1 MEEILDITIIQ
12 WSSITIALRGVF
24 AMAFILIALFSFRQI
39 VFSYL
44 LPLLFYHQEI
54 KQQMRRKIR
63 FMLAWLFILL
73 AVYGVL
79 WSLNLDYDLIPGSM
93 SDLNIT
99 TLLQLILLILFA
111 RILDSILSEVF
122 EMAFN
127 KDQDVKT
134 LENVSYDSGSKP
146 NRTIQTAVYI
156 LVLIFILRNFN
167 WDIRLFSFQDGNFQ
181 FFLTDALF
189 LVLIFIFAR
198 LFSWVVT
205 RIIMAPYY
213 KNRSVD
219 VGTQYAINQLITYV
233 TFVVAFFFAI
243 ESIGVRFALIW
254 GSAAALLVGV
264 GLGLQQT
271 FNDLTSGILLL
282 FERTIEVGN
291 VVDLHGTIG
300 IVRKI
305 GLRTSQVETRDNV
318 IILVPNSKFI
328 VDEVTNWST
337 FDDKARFQMDVGVAY
352 GSDTEKVRD
361 ILISVAKQNAF
372 VLDQPSPTVNFVD
385 FGDSSLDFTLHFW
398 SRNFMFIERIKSDLR
413 FEVDRLFRENEV
425 TIPFPQRDLWVQ
437 SIPESSSSKEK
448 K

>member
-1 MEEILDITIIQ
+1 MDEFLDILIIE
-12 WSSITIALRGVF
+12 WGAISIPMRGVV
-24 AMAFILIALFSFRQI
+24 ALVLVLLILFSLLKI
-39 VFSYL
+39 ITDYL
-44 LPLLFYHQEI
+44 LPLLFYYQEI
-54 KQQMRRKIR
+54 KPTIRRRIR
-63 FMLAWLFILL
+63 MLLRWLFLTL

-79 WSLNLDYDLIPGSM
+79 WSLNLDFDLIPG
-93 SDLNIT
+93 
-99 TLLQLILLILFA
+99 TLTNLKISTILKLVLFIFSA
-111 RILDSILSEVF
+111 RILDNILSEVF
-122 EMAFN
+122 DLAFK
-127 KDQDVKT
+127 KDKNVKT
-134 LENVSYDSGSKP
+134 IDDVAYDSQVKP
-146 NRTIQTAVYI
+146 NRTIQTAVYL

-167 WDIRLFSFQDGNFQ
+167 WDVQLFNLQDGNFQ
-181 FFLTDALF
+181 FFLTDILF
-189 LVLIFIFAR
+189 LILIFIFAR

-205 RIIMAPYY
+205 RILMVPYY
-213 KNRSVD
+213 RSRSVD
-219 VGTQYAINQLITYV
+219 VGTQYAINQLFTYIV
-233 TFVVAFFFAI
+233 FVLAFFFAI
-243 ESIGVRFALIW
+243 ESLGVRFALIW

-291 VVDLHGTIG
+291 VVDLKGTIG

-328 VDEVTNWST
+328 VDEVVNWST

-352 GSDTEKVRD
+352 GSDTQKVRD
-361 ILISVAKQNAF
+361 VLISVAKENAF

-413 FEVDRLFRENEV
+413 LEVDRVFREEGI

-437 SIPESSSSKEK
+437 SLPEARPLKE
-448 K
+448 

>member
-1 MEEILDITIIQ
+1 MEEFLDFIIVEWTSVTIT
-12 WSSITIALRGVF
+12 LRGV
-24 AMAFILIALFSFRQI
+24 IALFLVLLGLFSLRQLT
-39 VFSYL
+39 FGYL
-44 LPLLFYHQEI
+44 LPLLFYYQEI
-54 KQQMRRKIR
+54 KSNMRRKIR
-63 FMLAWLFILL
+63 LLLTSLFIILGL
-73 AVYGVL
+73 FGAM
-79 WSLNLDYDLIPGSM
+79 WSLSLDYDLIPGARTE
-93 SDLNIT
+93 LKIT
-99 TLLQLILLILFA
+99 TLLKLSLFIVLA
-111 RILDSILSEVF
+111 RVLDNILSEVF

-127 KDQDVKT
+127 RDQSIKT
-134 LENVSYDSGSKP
+134 LENVTHGSKAKP

-167 WDIRLFSFQDGNFQ
+167 WDIQLFSFSEGNFQ
-181 FFLTDALF
+181 FFLTDILF

-198 LFSWVVT
+198 LFSWVLT
-205 RIIMAPYY
+205 RILLVPYY

-219 VGTQYAINQLITYV
+219 VGTQYAINQLITYII
-233 TFVVAFFFAI
+233 FVLAFFVAI
-243 ESIGVRFALIW
+243 ESLGVRFALIW

-271 FNDLTSGILLL
+271 FNDLTSGIILL
-282 FERTIEVGN
+282 FERSIEVGN

-328 VDEVTNWST
+328 VDEVTNWSHY
-337 FDDKARFQMDVGVAY
+337 DDKARFQLDVGVAY

-361 ILISVAKQNAF
+361 ILISVAKDNAF
-372 VLDQPSPTVNFVD
+372 VLDQPSPTVNFAD
-385 FGDSSLDFTLHFW
+385 FGESSLDFTLHFW

-437 SIPESSSSKEK
+437 SIPDRKE
-448 K
+448 

>member
-1 MEEILDITIIQ
+1 MNMDEFLDILIIE
-12 WSSITIALRGVF
+12 WGSISIPMRGVV
-24 AMAFILIALFSFRQI
+24 ALVLVLLILFSLRKI
-39 VFSYL
+39 ITDYL
-44 LPLLFYHQEI
+44 LPLLFYYQEI
-54 KQQMRRKIR
+54 KHTMRRRIR
-63 FMLAWLFILL
+63 MLLSWLFLTL
-73 AVYGVL
+73 AVFGVL
-79 WSLNLDYDLIPGSM
+79 WSLNLDFDLIPG
-93 SDLNIT
+93 
-99 TLLQLILLILFA
+99 TLTNLKISTILKLALFIVSA
-111 RILDSILSEVF
+111 RILDNILSEVF
-122 EMAFN
+122 DLAFK
-127 KDQDVKT
+127 KDQNVKT
-134 LENVSYDSGSKP
+134 IDDVAYDSQVKP
-146 NRTIQTAVYI
+146 NRTIQTAVYL

-167 WDIRLFSFQDGNFQ
+167 WDVQLFNLQDGNFQ
-181 FFLTDALF
+181 FFLTDILF
-189 LVLIFIFAR
+189 LILIFIFAR

-205 RIIMAPYY
+205 RILMVPYY
-213 KNRSVD
+213 KSRSVD
-219 VGTQYAINQLITYV
+219 VGTQYAINQLFTYIV
-233 TFVVAFFFAI
+233 FVVAFFFAI
-243 ESIGVRFALIW
+243 ESLGVRFALIW

-291 VVDLHGTIG
+291 VVDLKGTIG

-328 VDEVTNWST
+328 VDEVVNWST

-352 GSDTEKVRD
+352 GSDTQKIRD
-361 ILISVAKQNAF
+361 ILISVAKENAF

-413 FEVDRLFRENEV
+413 LEVDRVFREESV

-437 SIPESSSSKEK
+437 SLPNTD
-448 K
+448 

>member
-1 MEEILDITIIQ
+1 MEEFLDVLILE
-12 WSSITIALRGVF
+12 WGAVSIPMRGVV
-24 AMAFILIALFSFRQI
+24 ALVLVLLTLFSLRKI
-39 VFSYL
+39 IADYL
-44 LPLLFYHQEI
+44 LPLLFYYQEI
-54 KQQMRRKIR
+54 KPTMRRRIR
-63 FMLAWLFILL
+63 VLLRWLFLTLTIF
-73 AVYGVL
+73 GVV
-79 WSLNLDYDLIPGSM
+79 WSLNIDFDLIPGSVTNLKI
-93 SDLNIT
+93 STILK
-99 TLLQLILLILFA
+99 LLLFIVSA
-111 RILDSILSEVF
+111 RILDNILSEVF
-122 EMAFN
+122 DLAFK
-127 KDQDVKT
+127 KDQNTKTVDDVA
-134 LENVSYDSGSKP
+134 YDSQVKP
-146 NRTIQTAVYI
+146 NRTIQTAVYL
-156 LVLIFILRNFN
+156 LVFIFILRNFN
-167 WDIRLFSFQDGNFQ
+167 WDVQLFTLQDGNFQ
-181 FFLTDALF
+181 FFLTDILF
-189 LVLIFIFAR
+189 LILIFIFAR

-205 RIIMAPYY
+205 RILMVPYY
-213 KNRSVD
+213 KSRSVD
-219 VGTQYAINQLITYV
+219 VGTQYAINQLFTYIV
-233 TFVVAFFFAI
+233 FVVAFFFAI
-243 ESIGVRFALIW
+243 ESLGVRFALIW

-291 VVDLHGTIG
+291 VVDLQGTIG

-328 VDEVTNWST
+328 VDEVVNWST

-361 ILISVAKQNAF
+361 ILISVAKENAF

-413 FEVDRLFRENEV
+413 LEVDRAFREEKI

-437 SIPESSSSKEK
+437 SLPNTD
-448 K
+448 

>member
-1 MEEILDITIIQ
+1 MEEILDLTIIQ
-12 WSSITIALRGVF
+12 WSSITIALRGVL
-24 AMAFILIALFSFRQI
+24 ALLIVLLALFSLRQLI
-39 VFSYL
+39 FGYL
-44 LPLLFYHQEI
+44 LPLLFYYQEI
-54 KQQMRRKIR
+54 KPKKRRQIR
-63 FMLAWLFILL
+63 VLLSWLFILL
-73 AVYGVL
+73 GIYGAL
-79 WSLNLDYDLIPGSM
+79 WSLQLDYDLIPGSM
-93 SDLNIT
+93 TDLNIT
-99 TLLQLILLILFA
+99 TLLQLVLFVIFA
-111 RILDSILSEVF
+111 RVLDNIFSEVF
-122 EMAFN
+122 EMAFSKN
-127 KDQDVKT
+127 KNEKT
-134 LENVSYDSGSKP
+134 LENVSYDSTAKP

-167 WDIRLFSFQDGNFQ
+167 WDIQLFSLQDGNFQ
-181 FFLTDALF
+181 FYLTDILF
-189 LVLIFIFAR
+189 LILIFIFAR

-205 RIIMAPYY
+205 RIVMAPYY

-219 VGTQYAINQLITYV
+219 VGTQYAINQLITYI
-233 TFVVAFFFAI
+233 TFVIAFFFAI
-243 ESIGVRFALIW
+243 ESLGVRFALIW

-291 VVDLHGTIG
+291 VVDLRGTIG

-337 FDDKARFQMDVGVAY
+337 FDDKARFQLDVGVAY

-372 VLDQPSPTVNFVD
+372 VLDQPSPTVNFRD

-413 FEVDRLFRENEV
+413 FEVDRIFREEEV

-437 SIPESSSSKEK
+437 SIPEQK
-448 K
+448 KLNE